1 MDALL
6 KDFATVN
13 CVFWTATKLEPNSV
27 TRFKEYA
34 AKKYRFIAQV
44 EHGSNGTNEHLHF
57 LMMDGPK
64 ETYNARTTLKGV
76 LFPEDVKNGVKI
88 TEIRLRAVK
97 VTTHLAFLHYCDYML
112 KESASYEYKSDA
124 LPAIDEIKA
133 CVAQH
138 KEEIV
143 KQMEGFSH
151 LSTRKEQH
159 AASACSRYRI
169 LCEKYKLSLKDYVDL
184 FHALEADGI
193 DTMWLIKDKFILF
206 EYISLKT
213 QRKEWSRARI
223 HQQMRNHGFLED
235 VKSATVTHCDSTV
248 RNHEMVGYS
257 VGRHTPVADFFLAT
271 NIKDEAHGLS
281 QAQEVQH
288 LPETETWWQSEIDET
303 QPCPSQSRAGKPRIT
318 KSI

>member
-1 MDALL
+1 MELLL

-13 CVFWTATKLEPNSV
+13 CVFWTATKLEPESV
-27 TRFKEYA
+27 QRFKEYA

-64 ETYNARTTLKGV
+64 ETYNARTTLKNV

-88 TEIRLRAVK
+88 TEVRLKAVR
-97 VTTHLAFLHYCDYML
+97 VTTGMAFLHYCDYML
-112 KESASYEYKSDA
+112 KENAVYEYKSDA
-124 LPAIDEIKA
+124 LPTVDEIKA
-133 CVAQH
+133 YVAQH

-143 KQMEGFSH
+143 KQMEGFSQ
-151 LSTRKEQH
+151 LSSRKEQH
-159 AASACSRYRI
+159 AASACSRYRL
-169 LCEKYKLSLKDYVDL
+169 LCEKYQLALKDYVDL

-235 VKSATVTHCDSTV
+235 VKAPTVSHQDLLR
-248 RNHEMVGYS
+248 RNNELAGYS
-257 VGRHTPVADFFLAT
+257 VGTQQENFLGSKYKA
-271 NIKDEAHGLS
+271 NGLS
-281 QAQEVQH
+281 KTPFELQE
-288 LPETETWWQSEIDET
+288 EAIWSSEIDET
-303 QPCPSQSRAGKPRIT
+303 QIFQNSPQPVTRATRPT